1 MPDVQLTSEDIN
13 SLIQN
18 DPMTALKV
26 QNIALVRTLL
36 ESEKRIT
43 ELELELSRNGT
54 GKLEEAKL

>member
-1 MPDVQLTSEDIN
+1 MPDIQLTSEDIN

-18 DPMTALKV
+18 DPMAALKV
-26 QNIALVRTLL
+26 QNFALVRTLL
-36 ESEKRIT
+36 ESEKRIV

>member
-1 MPDVQLTSEDIN
+1 MADVQLTNEDIN

-18 DPMTALKV
+18 DPMAALKV